1 MAINIEKFGTSIVIQ
16 HYVGEV
22 IAKDHCLLVST
33 SDIFTPQ
40 GSTKLQVIWDL
51 SVKSINDSQVEFTNL
66 VIIHPTEEFLHV
78 LENQGFTFEQAAQ
91 SRQATLED
99 HNGRETPLFAESIER
114 ASISK

>member
-1 MAINIEKFGTSIVIQ
+1 MQMNIFVNASTVGNPLNYVSHRGNAHSMRIAFRDKDSRIPVYTTFGTSIVIQ

-22 IAKDHCLLVST
+22 IAKDHCRLVSN

-66 VIIHPTEEFLHV
+66 VIIHPTEEFL
-78 LENQGFTFEQAAQ
+78 
-91 SRQATLED
+91 R
-99 HNGRETPLFAESIER
+99 
-114 ASISK
+114 